1 MWFPNRLSSIC
12 FVIDVKLF
20 PWKGSSFAGEGLAAN
35 ALWPSIC
42 GGLLG
47 SHASWIPWS
56 PCKRTKTKCCSS
68 ELIWCLDLSAS
79 ALVSSSLAIGASRTR
94 SFSAIGDHLDVIPEL
109 RLGVWWGWWGSWGIG
124 HEGGEV
130 RQHGSRQSYI
140 IVGEMVNWVKGK
152 AEDWCWDVP
161 SRCRSD
167 WIWGKGGDRDKQR
180 WNGEVSERKA
190 IQNLW
195 WAAPVYILVFSIWIW
210 DDLRPCVS
218 ARSFELSFGNFE
230 PLDARSLSQC
240 SSRTPLCFISGLIA
254 MTQPDYISNSF
265 NVFSAVLSKFM
276 FFFRLEDLRQRFKTP
291 LQRLWKGTGGV
302 QAWNRQFCES
312 AKFVVFVCFSVQ
324 KGEGLS
330 NHASYTLKHAWKRN
344 WIKSSED
351 SSLGFFPKQKLL
363 LSVFQCLHL
372 KGGQFNSG
380 DTRVGVEHLHRQKV
394 SKNISWPQHWKDVAS
409 RQTFSA

>member
-1 MWFPNRLSSIC
+1 MRFPLSDFQWILDDFTAYFAHLCLLSGVGRGSEAQFLPDEPEFGQEQHWPCRGSGLVFGEDGEDPEESIM
-12 FVIDVKLF
+12 
-20 PWKGSSFAGEGLAAN
+20 
-35 ALWPSIC
+35 
-42 GGLLG
+42 
-47 SHASWIPWS
+47 
-56 PCKRTKTKCCSS
+56 R
-68 ELIWCLDLSAS
+68 
-79 ALVSSSLAIGASRTR
+79 
-94 SFSAIGDHLDVIPEL
+94 
-109 RLGVWWGWWGSWGIG
+109 
-124 HEGGEV
+124 GEV
-130 RQHGSRQSYI
+130 RQYGSRQSYI

-291 LQRLWKGTGGV
+291 LQRLWKGTGGSPGLESAV
-302 QAWNRQFCES
+302 SWAKCES